1 MEQIE
6 KAKEKGDY
14 QEAGRIADGIEWER
28 VKRVAVLCDIAE
40 IYDRIGN
47 YDKCK
52 DILLLAYERSPI
64 GRMIVYRLCDISVK
78 LRQMDEA
85 KEYYSIYSELAPND
99 AHRYILLYKIEKAS
113 GASID
118 RLISILENLKS
129 REFLENWAYELAY
142 LYHKKGMPAQC
153 VDECNEIFLWFGDGR
168 YVEKALELKML
179 YEPLTQIQ
187 RDKYE
192 YSRAKRIAEAK
203 KANRKLAEFEPK
215 VPSEDEADIPS
226 VEVSVGFNTI
236 NLQKELAKN
245 LEQIMNAT
253 LTSDVTQT
261 MANVKKLVS
270 DSQIPGLHIEEPEE
284 AEEEAEEASE
294 IPEASLDI
302 DFRNFLSEE
311 YDGQISLIVPEN
323 NMVEKQI
330 TGQMS
335 IEDVLAE
342 WEKTKR
348 AAEHALELDE
358 ARRLEQARNS
368 AIKQTEGIMTR
379 LADVIPQYEEVGAQ
393 RIAEERIKAEAAA
406 EAALLAES
414 ISSIVPELTEDNSLG
429 TLEGLFNEPEV
440 EVQETTEEVVPVIEH
455 MDSVDEKDEEAVLVE
470 ETSWTQAFTEEVEEA
485 VASFDRNLEE
495 AAKLKETK
503 YVEAEQEK
511 ITEPIEESKPAI
523 KISEYI
529 LSAGQVAELSYFAQV
544 KGIEKQV
551 CQFMKDA
558 KNASEEGKSFG
569 NIIISG
575 AKGMGKTKFAMSL
588 VKVMQQAGIKK
599 NGKFGKVSA
608 DKLNSK
614 DIVEIFQKI
623 EGGCIVIEQISEL
636 SSEKADELLKAIQ
649 MDTTGI
655 TVILEDT
662 TSALGKFLNANFDLA
677 TKFTNHISIPTFS
690 NDELVNFGKA
700 YAEEQGYMIDEMA
713 VLALYNRIGQLQF
726 ARHETTL
733 SEVMDLIDDAIDNAS
748 VTGLAKLF
756 SKRKDKILLEKD
768 FE

>member
-1 MEQIE
+1 MSQRFHQKTIP
-6 KAKEKGDY
+6 K
-14 QEAGRIADGIEWER
+14 
-28 VKRVAVLCDIAE
+28 V
-40 IYDRIGN
+40 
-47 YDKCK
+47 
-52 DILLLAYERSPI
+52 
-64 GRMIVYRLCDISVK
+64 
-78 LRQMDEA
+78 
-85 KEYYSIYSELAPND
+85 
-99 AHRYILLYKIEKAS
+99 
-113 GASID
+113 
-118 RLISILENLKS
+118 
-129 REFLENWAYELAY
+129 
-142 LYHKKGMPAQC
+142 
-153 VDECNEIFLWFGDGR
+153 
-168 YVEKALELKML
+168 ELK
-179 YEPLTQIQ
+179 
-187 RDKYE
+187 
-192 YSRAKRIAEAK
+192 
-203 KANRKLAEFEPK
+203 
-215 VPSEDEADIPS
+215 ADR
-226 VEVSVGFNTI
+226 FNTI